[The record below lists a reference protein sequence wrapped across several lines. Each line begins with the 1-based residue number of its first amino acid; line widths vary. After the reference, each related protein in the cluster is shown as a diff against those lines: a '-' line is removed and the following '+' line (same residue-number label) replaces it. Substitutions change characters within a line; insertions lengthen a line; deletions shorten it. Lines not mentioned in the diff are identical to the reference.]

1 MTVTSFPS
9 LTPTYGLGSYSRT
22 QAAIL
27 CGNPR
32 VRIGSQNR
40 IYSWYEQRGMGEA
53 YKAKLALSLVP
64 PPANYKRLR

>member
-1 MTVTSFPS
+1 MGNNFYPS

-32 VRIGSQNR
+32 TRIGSQNR
-40 IYSWYEQRGMGEA
+40 IYSWYHKKGLGDA
-53 YKAKLALSLVP
+53 YKARLLLSLG
-64 PPANYKRLR
+64 PAPVNYRR